1 MRPTSIIATLLAAFA
16 LAAMPR
22 SVAADRTPSAPVTL
36 TAESFGSA
44 LARDLVAHFNL
55 EGDLEVELP
64 RNWSAP
70 ERSAITWHIDVSEYP
85 AIASGTMLLRCRL
98 LADGEQVTDQSLLV
112 RASLWR
118 DAWFARLPF
127 SNGAIF
133 DPTGLDTRR
142 VDVLRDRDVVP
153 ATAGDRNF
161 IFTRS
166 VQAGRLLTWHDLG
179 RRPLVRKG
187 DLVEVTAN
195 EGLLALNM
203 KALALQNGAL
213 GEAVTVRNMDSRK
226 DFTAFVIDE
235 NHVQVRF

>member
-1 MRPTSIIATLLAAFA
+1 MRSTSIIYALFSALGLAWSP
-16 LAAMPR
+16 LP
-22 SVAADRTPSAPVTL
+22 AADSAPALPPAAL
-36 TAESFGSA
+36 TAETFSTA
-44 LARDLVAHFNL
+44 LARDLVVHFNL

-70 ERSAITWHIDVSEYP
+70 ARTAATWHVEVSEYP
-85 AIASGTMLLRCRL
+85 TAASGAMLLRCRL
-98 LADGEQVTDQSLLV
+98 FADGDQVNDESLLV

-118 DAWFARLPF
+118 DGWFARLPF
-127 SNGAIF
+127 SNGAVF
-133 DPTGLDTRR
+133 DPSGLDTRR

-153 ATAGDRNF
+153 ASVGDRNF

-213 GEAVTVRNMDSRK
+213 GEAVTVRNLDSRK